1 MMAEEILRISVD
13 DAELDIVLAKLR
25 SANLLSSKA
34 TAGEKAATKLKKTV
48 EEMGVREFILNL
60 PTINRAQRLLVTQ
73 VPLMREAL
81 QLTFRGKL
89 LAAADPIT
97 MVLVLGVYLKQAL
110 DRMEREVKRE
120 NIRLE
125 DMIREGLNVTH
136 REFEDLSTEQIGYA
150 TWWDQFEDSMEN
162 EGFVKA
168 VTDIIIAWAYGAV
181 TVEGGGFMRGAD
193 RTIPG
198 FEEVQ

>member
-1 MMAEEILRISVD
+1 MAEETLRVIID
-13 DAELDIVLAKLR
+13 DADLDMALAKLR
-25 SANLLSSKA
+25 SAQLLSNTA
-34 TAGEKAATKLKKTV
+34 TTGAKAATTLKKTV
-48 EEMGVREFILNL
+48 ESSGVREFILNL

-73 VPLMREAL
+73 IPMMREAL

-89 LAAADPIT
+89 LAAADPVT
-97 MVLVLGVYLKQAL
+97 MVLVLGVYLKQTL
-110 DRMEREVKRE
+110 DRMEKDIKRE

-136 REFEDLSTEQIGYA
+136 REFEELSVEQTGYA
-150 TWWDQFEDSMEN
+150 TWWDQFEDAMEE

>member
-1 MMAEEILRISVD
+1 MAEETLRVIID
-13 DAELDIVLAKLR
+13 DADLDMALAKLR
-25 SANLLSSKA
+25 SAELLSGKI
-34 TAGEKAATKLKKTV
+34 KIAADSGKKLKDTV
-48 EEMGVREFILNL
+48 ESSGVREFILNL

-89 LAAADPIT
+89 LAAADPLT

-110 DRMEREVKRE
+110 DRMEKDIKRE

-125 DMIREGLNVTH
+125 NMIREGLNVTH
-136 REFEDLSTEQIGYA
+136 REFEELTTEQTGYA
-150 TWWDQFEDSMEN
+150 TWWDQFEAARDE
-162 EGFVKA
+162 EGFVNA

>member
-1 MMAEEILRISVD
+1 MAEETLRVVID
-13 DAELDIVLAKLR
+13 DAELDIALAKLR
-25 SANLLSSKA
+25 SAELLSN
-34 TAGEKAATKLKKTV
+34 KAATGVKAATTLKKTV
-48 EEMGVREFILNL
+48 ESSGVREFILNL

-73 VPLMREAL
+73 LPMMREAL

-110 DRMEREVKRE
+110 DRMEKDIKRE

-150 TWWDQFEDSMEN
+150 TWWDQFKDTMDE

>member
-1 MMAEEILRISVD
+1 MAEETLRVIID
-13 DAELDIVLAKLR
+13 DADLDMALAKLR
-25 SANLLSSKA
+25 SAELLSNKA
-34 TAGEKAATKLKKTV
+34 TVGAKAATTLKKTV
-48 EEMGVREFILNL
+48 ESSGVREFILNL

-89 LAAADPIT
+89 LAAADPLT

-110 DRMEREVKRE
+110 DRMEKDIKRE

-125 DMIREGLNVTH
+125 NMIREGLNVTH
-136 REFEDLSTEQIGYA
+136 REFEELTTEQTGYA
-150 TWWDQFEDSMEN
+150 TWWDQFKDGMDE

-168 VTDIIIAWAYGAV
+168 VTDIIIAWAYGAT
-181 TVEGGGFMRGAD
+181 TVESTPFYRGGD
-193 RTIPG
+193 YTIPG